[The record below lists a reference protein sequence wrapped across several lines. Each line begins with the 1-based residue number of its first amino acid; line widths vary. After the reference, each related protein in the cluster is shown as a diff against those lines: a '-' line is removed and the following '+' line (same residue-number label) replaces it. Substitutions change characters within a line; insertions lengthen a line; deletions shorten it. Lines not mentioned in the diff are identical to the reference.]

1 MTSIVAPLAIT
12 AVYANKD
19 VTTHDTKL
27 TVMLPLECCQKTFKK
42 KHVRFVSL
50 TFNTFVAIDMKGGN
64 GEVASVT
71 VCCLPSVVRR
81 VQRSLYSLIFVFTM
95 ENYLSLCHSE
105 ICAVDDFDFS
115 FICGLAVRYFL
126 SRGGSRGRVQGVRT
140 PPPTPEMTCGFLIN
154 TVQSAS
160 QLYKICFII

>member
-19 VTTHDTKL
+19 VKTHDTTL
-27 TVMLPLECCQKTFKK
+27 TVMLRLECCQKTFKK

-50 TFNTFVAIDMKGGN
+50 TFNTFVAIDMKGEN

-81 VQRSLYSLIFVFTM
+81 VQRSLSSLIFVCSV
-95 ENYLSLCHSE
+95 ENYQSLCRTE
-105 ICAVDDFDFS
+105 ICAVDDFDFA

-126 SRGGSRGRVQGVRT
+126 SMEIPSGRSVT
-140 PPPTPEMTCGFLIN
+140 I
-154 TVQSAS
+154 S
-160 QLYKICFII
+160 